1 LATLRSLTVSNEELQ
16 AAKNTFLVNHSEALQ
31 SGALVAETLAG
42 NAMSG
47 VESASE
53 MINMI
58 STSDINVSLENS
70 IIQNFSSFMDML
82 GHNSVITVVELEQ
95 GIELLKLG

>member
-1 LATLRSLTVSNEELQ
+1 MTVSDEELQ

-31 SGALVAETLAG
+31 SGALVTETLAG

-58 STSDINVSLENS
+58 STSDINVSLE
-70 IIQNFSSFMDML
+70 ML
-82 GHNSVITVVELEQ
+82 GHDSVITAGAKASKLI
-95 GIELLKLG
+95 GIM

>member
-1 LATLRSLTVSNEELQ
+1 MTVSDEELQ

-31 SGALVAETLAG
+31 SGALVTETLAG

-58 STSDINVSLENS
+58 STSDINVSLEKFNHTG
-70 IIQNFSSFMDML
+70 SFISGCMKT
-82 GHNSVITVVELEQ
+82 NAY
-95 GIELLKLG
+95 

>member
-1 LATLRSLTVSNEELQ
+1 MTVSDEELQ

-31 SGALVAETLAG
+31 SGALVTETLAG

-58 STSDINVSLENS
+58 STSDINVSLE
-70 IIQNFSSFMDML
+70 ML
-82 GHNSVITVVELEQ
+82 GHDSVITAGAKASKL
-95 GIELLKLG
+95 IEIM

>member
-1 LATLRSLTVSNEELQ
+1 MTVSDEELQ

-31 SGALVAETLAG
+31 SGALVTETLAG

-58 STSDINVSLENS
+58 STSDINVSLEKFNHTKHFV
-70 IIQNFSSFMDML
+70 IY
-82 GHNSVITVVELEQ
+82 GHT
-95 GIELLKLG
+95 GT

>member
-1 LATLRSLTVSNEELQ
+1 MTVSDEELQ

-31 SGALVAETLAG
+31 SGALVTETLAG

-58 STSDINVSLENS
+58 STSDINVSLE
-70 IIQNFSSFMDML
+70 ML
-82 GHNSVITVVELEQ
+82 GHDSVITAGAKASKL
-95 GIELLKLG
+95 IEIMWRR

>member
-1 LATLRSLTVSNEELQ
+1 MTVSDEELQ

-31 SGALVAETLAG
+31 SGALVTETLAG

-58 STSDINVSLENS
+58 STSDINVSLE
-70 IIQNFSSFMDML
+70 ML
-82 GHNSVITVVELEQ
+82 GHDSVITAGAKASEL
-95 GIELLKLG
+95 IEIM